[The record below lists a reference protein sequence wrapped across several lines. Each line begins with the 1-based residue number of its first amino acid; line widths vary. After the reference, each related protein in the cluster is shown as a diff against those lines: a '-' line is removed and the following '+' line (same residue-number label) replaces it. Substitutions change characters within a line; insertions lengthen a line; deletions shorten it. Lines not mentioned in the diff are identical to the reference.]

1 MKGIPTLV
9 VSLGIWLTAMVTTQR
24 LLNLWEAGHLRPIVR
39 ATLPVPNL
47 HRANQFGNDVGFF
60 VIWERCQ
67 FCPAFDFHYWRA
79 EQERI
84 AP

>member
-1 MKGIPTLV
+1 MKQFFPFAITFSLV
-9 VSLGIWLTAMVTTQR
+9 MGMLGCTAVVD
-24 LLNLWEAGHLRPIVR
+24 LYAKNSRPPKVR
-39 ATLPVPNL
+39 ATLPAPNL

-67 FCPAFDFHYWRA
+67 FCPAFDFYYWRA